1 MIKQPLS
8 IIQQIIEKFSAE
20 LRPTVWPDVYLI
32 KCHSETKVNEPII
45 NPLRG
50 LIFNHR
56 TGQIYSLTFP
66 VPIEVKDLP
75 IDQQKS
81 LLTKI
86 ATNPYTVQ
94 EALDGTLLR
103 LTYIEEAH
111 SWVLSTNS
119 KEDSRHAYWMN
130 GQSFYQQFWSV
141 KPKLDLDHLDRNN
154 VYLFILCHPLNIIV
168 INHRE
173 PQLYHVATYDKTTL
187 KEIVYDLHLKQ
198 PRIFHSMTLD
208 EIQKQMTESRDKPV
222 LSAGYMVI

>member
-1 MIKQPLS
+1 MNGYLFNNISAMSVSIGEPLS
-8 IIQQIIEKFSAE
+8 TIQQILEDVIRTSCWNKVQPGYGSHILEKFSAE

-32 KCHSETKVNEPII
+32 KCHSETKPTTQQTVTADEPII

-86 ATNPYTVQ
+86 AKNPYIVQ
-94 EALDGTLLR
+94 EVLDGTLLR

-111 SWVLSTNS
+111 SWILSTNS
-119 KEDSRHAYWMN
+119 KEDARQAYWMN
-130 GQSFYQQFWSV
+130 GQSFYQ
-141 KPKLDLDHLDRNN
+141 
-154 VYLFILCHPLNIIV
+154 
-168 INHRE
+168 
-173 PQLYHVATYDKTTL
+173 
-187 KEIVYDLHLKQ
+187 
-198 PRIFHSMTLD
+198 
-208 EIQKQMTESRDKPV
+208 
-222 LSAGYMVI
+222 

>member
-8 IIQQIIEKFSAE
+8 TIQQILERFAAE
-20 LRPTVWPDVYLI
+20 LRPTIWPDVYLI
-32 KCHSETKVNEPII
+32 KCHSETIVNDPII

-75 IDQQKS
+75 MDQQKS

-86 ATNPYTVQ
+86 AKNPYTVQ
-94 EALDGTLLR
+94 EAIDGTLLR
-103 LTYIEEAH
+103 LTYIEEVH
-111 SWVLSTNS
+111 SWILSTNS
-119 KEDSRHAYWMN
+119 KEDARQAYWMN

-141 KPKLDLDHLDRNN
+141 KPNFDFDHLDRNN
-154 VYLFILCHPLNIIV
+154 VYLFILCHPLNVIV

-187 KEIVYDLHLKQ
+187 KEIAYDLPIKQ
-198 PRIFHSMTLD
+198 PRIFYSMTLD
-208 EIQKQMTESRDKPV
+208 DVQKQITES
-222 LSAGYMVI
+222 